1 MGTDYL
7 KFPFTGLNNFVHLQA
22 FSPACHFNRVYCMRV
37 NKLYLLVLCIM
48 MTGSVL
54 AQTGTIKGF
63 VYLKASG
70 EPVLFTTVFLK
81 GTSIGQATDVN
92 GYFSISQIPPGEYTI
107 MVTGMGYDTLQE
119 PVSVKAGAI
128 LSKKLYLVQSNIK
141 LQEVE
146 VSAEQVAKQ
155 NETQISVNKIDPVVI
170 KKLPTVGGEADLAQY
185 LQVLPGVIFT
195 GDQGGQLYIRGG
207 SPVQNKV
214 LLDGMIIYNP
224 FHSIGL
230 FSVFDADIIRNA
242 DVYAGGFGAEY
253 GGRISS
259 IMDVTTRDGNKR
271 RMAGKVAASPFGAKL
286 LLEGPFK
293 KYTEGSASTVSY
305 LVSAKT
311 SYLPTTSKA
320 LYSYID
326 PQGLPFSFNDYYG
339 KISLNSN
346 NGSKLNLFGFD
357 FTDKVSYKSLQDM
370 NWKSFGGGGNFLLVP
385 QNSPILVNGNFAY
398 SQYKIV
404 LKPELEQPKSSS
416 INGFNMGL
424 GFTYFMGK
432 NELNYGFEVL
442 GFRTDFDFYNAVR
455 RHISQVESTTEIGG
469 YVKYK
474 YVSKNKKV
482 ILEPSFR
489 LQYYASLSNISPEP
503 RLNFKYNITSHIR
516 LKGAAGMYSQN
527 LIAANSDRDVVNL
540 FYGFLSGPDNAP
552 AMPDGTAAKSKLQKA
567 IHYVG
572 GFEFDLTRHLDLNIE
587 GYYKD
592 FTQLTNLNP
601 NKLTDADN
609 DFINETGNAK
619 GVDMVLKYDYKRLY
633 VWLVYSL
640 SYVSRYDGILKD
652 ENGNKIP
659 YRPNFDRR
667 HNANVVVSYTFGKN
681 HNWEVDARWSLGS
694 GFPFKPTGGFYE
706 NIPFDGGIT
715 GDYTNTNGDLS
726 YFFDTNVKRLPWY
739 HRLDINIKRTFL
751 FTENTKLEAA
761 IGATNVYDRNNIF
774 YFDRIQYKRVDQ
786 LPFLPTASLILTF

>member
-1 MGTDYL
+1 MS
-7 KFPFTGLNNFVHLQA
+7 VIR
-22 FSPACHFNRVYCMRV
+22 C
-37 NKLYLLVLCIM
+37 YLLLFSFFI
-48 MTGSVL
+48 TGTLL
-54 AQTGTIKGF
+54 AQTGTVKGF
-63 VYLKASG
+63 VYLKESG
-70 EPVLFTTVFLK
+70 EPVLFTTVSLK
-81 GTSIGQATDVN
+81 GTTIGQATDVN
-92 GYFSISQIPPGEYTI
+92 GYFSISQIPPGDYVI
-107 MVTGMGYDTLQE
+107 MVSGLGYDTLQE
-119 PVSVKAGAI
+119 PVTIKAGAI

-146 VSAEQVAKQ
+146 VSAEQAARQ
-155 NETQISVNKIDPVVI
+155 GETQISVNKIDPIVI
-170 KKLPTVGGEADLAQY
+170 KKLPTVGGEPDIAQY

-214 LLDGMIIYNP
+214 LLDGMIVYNP

-259 IMDVTTRDGNKR
+259 IMDITTRDGNKKR
-271 RMAGKVAASPFGAKL
+271 LAGKVAASPFGAKL

-293 KYTEGSASTVSY
+293 KYKEGSASTISY
-305 LVSAKT
+305 VLSAKT

-339 KISLNSN
+339 KVSFNSN

-357 FTDKVSYKSLQDM
+357 FNDKVSYKALQDM
-370 NWKSFGGGGNFLLVP
+370 NWQAYGGGGNFLLVP

-404 LKPELEQPKSSS
+404 LKPELEQPKTSA
-416 INGFNMGL
+416 IDGFNMGL

-455 RHISQVESTTEIGG
+455 RHITQVESTTEIGG
-469 YVKYK
+469 FAKYK
-474 YVSKNKKV
+474 FVSKNKKLIV
-482 ILEPSFR
+482 EPSLR
-489 LQYYASLSNISPEP
+489 LQYYASLSNFSPEP
-503 RLNFKYNITSHIR
+503 RLSFKYNITSR
-516 LKGAAGMYSQN
+516 LRVKGAGGMYSQN

-540 FYGFLSGPDNAP
+540 FYGFLSGPDDAP
-552 AMPDGTAAKSKLQKA
+552 PMPDGSAAKSKLQKA
-567 IHYVG
+567 IHYVAG
-572 GFEFDLTRHLDLNIE
+572 VEVDLTRHLNLNVE
-587 GYYKD
+587 AYQKD

-601 NKLTDADN
+601 YKLNETDN
-609 DFINETGNAK
+609 DFINETGKAQ
-619 GVDMVLKYDYKRLY
+619 GVDVVLKQDYKHLY
-633 VWLVYSL
+633 VWFVYSL
-640 SYVSRYDGILKD
+640 TYLSRYDGVLKD
-652 ENGNKIP
+652 EKGNKVS
-659 YRPNFDRR
+659 YHPNFDRR
-667 HNANVVVSYTFGKN
+667 HNANIVVSYTFGKDR
-681 HNWEVDARWSLGS
+681 NWEVDARWNLGS
-694 GFPFKPTGGFYE
+694 GFPFKTTGGFYE
-706 NIPFDGGIT
+706 NLLFQDGLIT
-715 GDYTNTNGDLS
+715 DYTSANGSLN
-726 YFFDTNVKRLPWY
+726 YFFDNGNTKRLPWY
-739 HRLDINIKRTFL
+739 HRLDVNIKRTFL

-761 IGATNVYDRNNIF
+761 VGATNMYNRNNIF

-786 LPFLPTASLILTF
+786 LPILPTASLILTF